1 MTTSLENKNTGFGT
15 VWEVL
20 AQQGVEGFRPVIEW
34 FWNALMQAERSEAL
48 KAEPYERTSER
59 AGYANGFKP
68 KTLQTRIGTLELQ
81 VPQVRGMTFY
91 PQCLEK
97 GSRSEVA
104 LKLAV
109 AEMYVQGVTTRRV
122 TKVMEELCG
131 LEVTSAQ
138 VSRVAQGLDEQLAAF
153 RGRMLGAYR
162 FVILD
167 ARYEKVRV
175 NGTVIDSAVLTAI
188 GINGRGYREIL
199 GVSVALSEAE
209 VHWKNFLSDLQRRGL
224 QGTELFVSDDHAG
237 LKAARKAVFPSVPW
251 QRCQFHLAQNAQA
264 YAPKITMRPGIAQA
278 MRDIFNAPSYNEAKR
293 QVALV
298 VERYEKS
305 APEFVQWLENNIE
318 EGLTVFSLPRGLWK
332 KLRTSNMIE
341 NLNREIRRRTRL
353 ANLFPNTESCLRLVT
368 AVLQEIHEDWIT
380 GKKYIDLEKIEEQS
394 DLIYRKKVA

>member
-1 MTTSLENKNTGFGT
+1 MTTSLEGKNTGFGK
-15 VWEVL
+15 VWEGL
-20 AQQGVEGFRPVIEW
+20 AEQGVEGFRPMIEW
-34 FWNALMQAERSEAL
+34 FWNALMQIERSDVL
-48 KAEPYERTSER
+48 KAEPYERTAER

-68 KTLQTRIGTLELQ
+68 KTLQTRLGAIELQ
-81 VPQVRGMTFY
+81 VPQVRGISFY
-91 PQCLEK
+91 PRSLEK

-122 TKVMEELCG
+122 TKVVEELCG

-153 RGRMLGAYR
+153 RNRPLGAYR

-175 NGTVIDSAVLTAI
+175 NGSVIDCAVLTAI
-188 GINGRGYREIL
+188 GINAQGYREIL
-199 GVSVALSEAE
+199 GVSVSLSEAE
-209 VHWKNFLSDLQRRGL
+209 VHWKQFLADLQKRGL
-224 QGTELFVSDDHAG
+224 QGVELFVSDDHAG

-264 YAPKITMRPGIAQA
+264 YAPKVAMRPEIAQA
-278 MRDIFNAPSYNEAKR
+278 MRDIFNAPSYEEARR
-293 QVALV
+293 QVDLSVA
-298 VERYEKS
+298 RYAKS
-305 APEFVQWLENNIE
+305 APEFAVWLEDNIE
-318 EGLTVFSLPRGLWK
+318 EGLTIFQLPRALWK
-332 KLRTSNMIE
+332 KLRTSNMLE

-353 ANLFPNTESCLRLVT
+353 ANLFPNKESCLRLVT

-380 GKKYIDLEKIEEQS
+380 GKKYIDLEKIEEQP